1 MKKLISISD
10 AREGEKLAKDV
21 FNDRSQLLVPRETV
35 LDARSLKRLIQA
47 GIDEVFIYGEE
58 SDNPGEVDAPAD
70 VPGSG

>member
-10 AREGEKLAKDV
+10 AREGEKLARDV

-47 GIDEVFIYGEE
+47 GIDEILIYCEE
-58 SDNPGEVDAPAD
+58 SDNPGEVDA
-70 VPGSG
+70 